1 MSGGEAANRLVEA
14 FPPITIFCA
23 TCINPVSAPQYNNAS
38 AVSGGAPVCFPSSSL
53 LYYFRVRSAET
64 TSSPGILL
72 LEGEHSLGREQFSIS
87 NVAITGIESS
97 IGIRSSK
104 SLSRRR
110 SFSITAWR
118 NYKGARNCS
127 PGAYRSPRKSR
138 NAPSRRDVRPSIK
151 YRPGKWILKPY
162 M

>member
-1 MSGGEAANRLVEA
+1 MHPLFLEVRRCASRHR
-14 FPPITIFCA
+14 PSSIIF
-23 TCINPVSAPQYNNAS
+23 AS
-38 AVSGGAPVCFPSSSL
+38 AAPKQHRPP
-53 LYYFRVRSAET
+53 
-64 TSSPGILL
+64 PGILL